1 MAVPVACWGSM
12 APAPS
17 WQIPQEA
24 TTARTICLIDAVN
37 SENCDGMK
45 LPTQIGRKLWLTSSV
60 KEDNVKA
67 HLTFFFFLAEGGA

>member
-12 APAPS
+12 VPAPS

-45 LPTQIGRKLWLTSSV
+45 LPTQIGRKL
-60 KEDNVKA
+60 
-67 HLTFFFFLAEGGA
+67 